1 MNSINPVRFNQP
13 TINFKSAYPV
23 VHWVS
28 ETNGSYAPALSLE
41 LVKKLQGSLVR
52 VLNKTDKPLNP
63 VQSKV
68 KEYIKTND
76 RDYGKF
82 SVVRS
87 FYDRKGAN
95 GTNFKPIAYM
105 ISGKDVDR
113 FNKDLGEE
121 IGRSKGFSIQRI
133 GNPYSAEAKIAIEN
147 YMRGG
152 LKFVNNLANRLKGK
166 DSEAY
171 VLHTKFEIE
180 RNRAG
185 KIKGYRL
192 VDARFLP
199 EKGKDSPIERYK
211 QG

>member
-23 VHWVS
+23 VHWVA

-68 KEYIKTND
+68 KEYIKTKD
-76 RDYGKF
+76 RDYGKI

-95 GTNFKPIAYM
+95 GTNFKPISYM

-166 DSEAY
+166 DSETY

>member
-23 VHWVS
+23 VHWVA

-68 KEYIKTND
+68 KEYIKTKD
-76 RDYGKF
+76 RDYGKI

-166 DSEAY
+166 DSETY